1 MSFFFF
7 PLILCILDLIYT
19 KDNTSELYKYNKEIY
34 LRELFNGKEIIIEML
49 KEIEANRDI
58 FYNNL
63 IESPEDVINLMK
75 TIFGEKINIFIPILK
90 DILNRANPFL
100 NRTFDVLCDS
110 TNDVT
115 HYIIKILNESEKG
128 DSTFLFVMDN
138 LRHILKVPEVRV
150 LIYDFYSKYNDS
162 LIPIFEIFT
171 KDTNAEILF
180 NMTKNFLKT
189 YQDELFGI
197 LYNITANVRNRTG
210 VTILVRDFIYKNF
223 NNTLNRSILLEELGL
238 LLQDEDVIG
247 NLTNIIDF
255 GDTKVDIITKEL
267 LRNKQLMNLTFK
279 LLYNQKLVESLSEII
294 IRLNDKAYIKTHI
307 PDFFNDLLGN
317 NERYYTILLDIVKTV
332 LFALVKKQRFNQF
345 ISYDLMKLLK
355 DIFFDENNPFFYSI
369 NRDCFELFNYTFFS
383 EFHRNISEFKYFY
396 SKKFFLETTKNR
408 NDFLTYENCLSGNYT
423 LNYDKKYK
431 IKPIFI
437 VGKINDPYNKNNLKS
452 SIYYDKF
459 NYLQSLCFPYG
470 TNSNTGEVICK
481 KEDYDNLI
489 KSFSLIV
496 YNMNTSSVDSF
507 YMDAENIKV
516 KSKDY
521 LYFIL
526 NLIIIF
532 FPLLIKLFLKF
543 CQFRYEKLYK
553 KSEIINYNEPIVNTR
568 KKSDEIIKENNSN
581 ISIKYPKNYE
591 LLNKYFDITKNWEEL
606 FNFTSKVTDFNDFNG
621 ITYIK
626 GILGISIFLNIFGLT
641 FFIMINLPHKI
652 LGSYQFYDTI
662 TNPFYI
668 IPFIGLRYAPRLIFS
683 CSGYTLIY
691 KYLFFIEQNTSYF
704 FFKFLISNSYKYLLL
719 IIIALFIRYLLYY
732 IDIIFREKK
741 SMIFELFKFNLG
753 KNDNNYFFNLFSL
766 LFYNL
771 SKKEFEN
778 NESIIQ
784 YLYLPINEVFLFIF
798 GISLISLGYK
808 YKLRIDL
815 IIIILIISI
824 YLGKVII
831 FFSYFY
837 KEKLYATL
845 YFFLSDFGGIML
857 NPIFN
862 LPSFLIGMYF
872 GLVNY
877 IIQRGVNN
885 SDYNSQYQRLETIET
900 KRTLQEKE
908 NRDKDDYLE
917 HNNDFNISYNE
928 NSSKDKQVNFNMTY
942 NYESNSPF
950 EKKEENAFNY
960 NKSYEVEFDKKKENE
975 DFKLK
980 SDNLNIIEEMP
991 FLKFPMYFTNFHRT
1005 HQDTS
1010 YSIIIFILFLI
1021 MISFFISVR
1030 YVLIYCYV
1038 GKNINNEK
1046 IKKVES
1052 LSFDE
1057 IIPNIFLNI
1066 IYLLDI
1072 ELVVFFVHLICFLI
1086 YFKGSQIND
1095 FLDSIYWSFFI
1106 KSYFS
1111 YALISSPVILYIFY
1125 QSETVIRINIYNIIL
1140 YSFISLIL
1148 IFICVII
1155 FYAFYEF
1162 PMKKMFKNL
1171 IIDKNQINLDNED
1184 LDDYYFDDESSN
1196 NK

>member
-1 MSFFFF
+1 
-7 PLILCILDLIYT
+7 
-19 KDNTSELYKYNKEIY
+19 
-34 LRELFNGKEIIIEML
+34 
-49 KEIEANRDI
+49 
-58 FYNNL
+58 
-63 IESPEDVINLMK
+63 
-75 TIFGEKINIFIPILK
+75 
-90 DILNRANPFL
+90 
-100 NRTFDVLCDS
+100 
-110 TNDVT
+110 
-115 HYIIKILNESEKG
+115 
-128 DSTFLFVMDN
+128 
-138 LRHILKVPEVRV
+138 
-150 LIYDFYSKYNDS
+150 
-162 LIPIFEIFT
+162 
-171 KDTNAEILF
+171 
-180 NMTKNFLKT
+180 
-189 YQDELFGI
+189 
-197 LYNITANVRNRTG
+197 
-210 VTILVRDFIYKNF
+210 
-223 NNTLNRSILLEELGL
+223 
-238 LLQDEDVIG
+238 
-247 NLTNIIDF
+247 
-255 GDTKVDIITKEL
+255 
-267 LRNKQLMNLTFK
+267 
-279 LLYNQKLVESLSEII
+279 
-294 IRLNDKAYIKTHI
+294 
-307 PDFFNDLLGN
+307 
-317 NERYYTILLDIVKTV
+317 
-332 LFALVKKQRFNQF
+332 
-345 ISYDLMKLLK
+345 
-355 DIFFDENNPFFYSI
+355 
-369 NRDCFELFNYTFFS
+369 
-383 EFHRNISEFKYFY
+383 
-396 SKKFFLETTKNR
+396 
-408 NDFLTYENCLSGNYT
+408 
-423 LNYDKKYK
+423 
-431 IKPIFI
+431 
-437 VGKINDPYNKNNLKS
+437 
-452 SIYYDKF
+452 
-459 NYLQSLCFPYG
+459 
-470 TNSNTGEVICK
+470 
-481 KEDYDNLI
+481 
-489 KSFSLIV
+489 
-496 YNMNTSSVDSF
+496 
-507 YMDAENIKV
+507 
-516 KSKDY
+516 
-521 LYFIL
+521 
-526 NLIIIF
+526 
-532 FPLLIKLFLKF
+532 
-543 CQFRYEKLYK
+543 
-553 KSEIINYNEPIVNTR
+553 
-568 KKSDEIIKENNSN
+568 
-581 ISIKYPKNYE
+581 
-591 LLNKYFDITKNWEEL
+591 
-606 FNFTSKVTDFNDFNG
+606 
-621 ITYIK
+621 
-626 GILGISIFLNIFGLT
+626 
-641 FFIMINLPHKI
+641 
-652 LGSYQFYDTI
+652 
-662 TNPFYI
+662 
-668 IPFIGLRYAPRLIFS
+668 
-683 CSGYTLIY
+683 
-691 KYLFFIEQNTSYF
+691 
-704 FFKFLISNSYKYLLL
+704 
-719 IIIALFIRYLLYY
+719 
-732 IDIIFREKK
+732 
-741 SMIFELFKFNLG
+741 MIFELFKFNLG

-908 NRDKDDYLE
+908 IRDKDDYLE

-960 NKSYEVEFDKKKENE
+960 NKSYEVELDKKEENE

-1021 MISFFISVR
+1021 MISFFISLR

-1057 IIPNIFLNI
+1057 IIPNIYLNI